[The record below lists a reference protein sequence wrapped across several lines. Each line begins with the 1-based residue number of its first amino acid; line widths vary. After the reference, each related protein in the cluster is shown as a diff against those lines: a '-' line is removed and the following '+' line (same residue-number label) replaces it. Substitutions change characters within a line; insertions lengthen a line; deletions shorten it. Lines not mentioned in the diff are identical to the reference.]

1 MTKHLAQ
8 LELSAI
14 EDALYSWEGVITWVG
29 VCAKVEMLTGKS
41 VTRQTLSGNSVIK
54 RAYDQAKSRSNKL
67 IPVAPSP
74 SSLRNAADRI
84 SRLESEI
91 AALKSENSK
100 LIEKFLRWQY
110 NAHIKGLTE
119 AHLDKPLPIIDRE
132 RSDAPLRALRLPG
145 NRRK

>member
-1 MTKHLAQ
+1 MTKHLTPF
-8 LELSAI
+8 ELSAI
-14 EDALYSWEGVITWVG
+14 EEALYSWDGVITWSS
-29 VCAKVEMLTGKS
+29 VCTKVETLIGKS
-41 VTRQTLSGNSVIK
+41 VTRQTLSGNSAIK
-54 RAYDQAKSRSNKL
+54 RAYDQAKSRGTNSTP
-67 IPVAPSP
+67 IAPSP

-91 AALKSENSK
+91 TALKSENSR

-132 RSDAPLRALRLPG
+132 RSDAPFRAIRG
-145 NRRK
+145 RKKAN

>member
-1 MTKHLAQ
+1 MTKHLKP

-14 EDALYSWEGVITWVG
+14 EDTLYSWEGAITWAG
-29 VCAKVEMLTGKS
+29 VCAKVEALIGKS

-54 RAYDQAKSRSNKL
+54 RAYDQAKSRSRNAPP
-67 IPVAPSP
+67 IPPSP
-74 SSLRNAADRI
+74 SSLKVAADRV

-91 AALKSENSK
+91 AALKLENSK

-132 RSDAPLRALRLPG
+132 RSDAPLRAVRGGG
-145 NRRK
+145 N

>member
-1 MTKHLAQ
+1 MTKHLTP

-14 EDALYSWEGVITWVG
+14 EDALYSWEGTITWAG
-29 VCAKVEMLTGKS
+29 VCDKVEALIGKS

-54 RAYDQAKSRSNKL
+54 RAYDQAKSRSSNVA
-67 IPVAPSP
+67 PVTPSP
-74 SSLRNAADRI
+74 SSLKIAADRI

-110 NAHIKGLTE
+110 NAYIKGLTE

-132 RSDAPLRALRLPG
+132 RSDAPLRVV
-145 NRRK
+145 RRGRKGR